1 MRDLTIQ
8 DKLSNSV
15 YALNAKDAEMVLGLV
30 NRILED
36 YDLPELT
43 AEEAEEL
50 DRLKAEDTGPG
61 VPLEAVLAQYGM
73 SVE

>member
-1 MRDLTIQ
+1 
-8 DKLSNSV
+8 
-15 YALNAKDAEMVLGLV
+15 MVLGLV

>member
-1 MRDLTIQ
+1 MREITVQ
-8 DKLSNSV
+8 DKLSNSA
-15 YALNAKDAEMVLGLV
+15 YALNAEDAEIVLGLV

-43 AEEAEEL
+43 PEEAEEL
-50 DRLKAEDTGPG
+50 DRLEAEDTDAG

>member
-8 DKLSNSV
+8 DKLSNSA
-15 YALNAKDAEMVLGLV
+15 YALNAKDAEIVLRLV

-43 AEEAEEL
+43 PEEAEEL
-50 DRLKAEDTGPG
+50 DRLEAEDKEQG
-61 VPLEAVLAQYGM
+61 VPLEAVLEQYGM

>member
-8 DKLSNSV
+8 DKLSNSA
-15 YALNAKDAEMVLGLV
+15 YALNTKDAEMVLGLV

-43 AEEAEEL
+43 PEEAEEL
-50 DRLKAEDTGPG
+50 DRLEAEDTGHG
-61 VPLEAVLAQYGM
+61 VPLQDVLAQYGVD
-73 SVE
+73 VE

>member
-1 MRDLTIQ
+1 MNKLTVQ
-8 DKLSNSV
+8 DKLSSSA
-15 YALNAKDAEMVLGLV
+15 YALNAKDAGIVLDLV

-43 AEEAEEL
+43 PDEAEEL
-50 DRLKAEDTGPG
+50 DRLDAEDTEAGI
-61 VPLEAVLAQYGM
+61 PLEAVLSQYGM